1 MFIIRKK
8 IDERRLYTNM
18 VLLVFEVGSR
28 GSCNASI
35 LILSGFCVPF
45 WVVRKNS
52 CFEELPQLY
61 FNFNPFSKT
70 IRKLLQLR
78 DFYLFYF
85 GSEQCLKGDM
95 FSVLSCVLQ
104 SVPLPLRRKL
114 CEWQL
119 FALIPVDGGGT

>member
-1 MFIIRKK
+1 
-8 IDERRLYTNM
+8 M
-18 VLLVFEVGSR
+18 V
-28 GSCNASI
+28 SCNARV

-45 WVVRKNS
+45 WIVTNS
-52 CFEELPQLY
+52 CFEELSQLY

-70 IRKLLQLR
+70 VRKQLR

-95 FSVLSCVLQ
+95 FSVLSSVLQ

-119 FALIPVDGGGT
+119 FALVPVDGGGT